1 MSHIPN
7 EPTSESPIPAPEDPL
22 NPPEDHHRE
31 PRLDKPAVEPLEEK
45 KSLGRRMSEKLLPV
59 YGPAQIT
66 DAKRPITPPTEE
78 EQAREKDLQDSLTLG
93 IDEHGEPYGMLND
106 PNADTDEDL
115 YAPESSSSDAPA
127 RSE

>member
-31 PRLDKPAVEPLEEK
+31 PRLDKPAVEPPEEK

-78 EQAREKDLQDSLTLG
+78 EQAREILGKVSWGIRFIELNQEPLDAYAQATDSTDV
-93 IDEHGEPYGMLND
+93 IRIQGEFF
-106 PNADTDEDL
+106 
-115 YAPESSSSDAPA
+115 
-127 RSE
+127 